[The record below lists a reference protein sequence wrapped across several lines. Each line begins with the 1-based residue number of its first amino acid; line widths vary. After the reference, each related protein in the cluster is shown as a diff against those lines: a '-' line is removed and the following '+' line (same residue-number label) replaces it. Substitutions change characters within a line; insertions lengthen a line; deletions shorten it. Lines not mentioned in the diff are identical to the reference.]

1 MGTTS
6 TPELAL
12 VEDNSY
18 DEELT
23 IAGIRKSG
31 VACNVTVRRDGAE
44 ALEFLLGAPV
54 PPSLIL
60 LDYKL
65 PKMNGL
71 EVLTQLKLVDRTR
84 FVPVVIFSGTNV
96 GNAIKDCYRVGA
108 NSCVT
113 KPDDASEYVGLVR
126 WITHYWL
133 NVNRRSEDVSGLL
146 SRRISNGPFEPI
158 I

>member
-1 MGTTS
+1 MSTTA
-6 TPELAL
+6 TPELTL
-12 VEDNSY
+12 VEDNRY

-23 IAGIRKSG
+23 ITGIRKSG
-31 VACNVTVRRDGAE
+31 VPCNVTIRRDGAE
-44 ALEFLLGAPV
+44 ALEYLLGAPLA
-54 PPSLIL
+54 PSLIL

-96 GNAIKDCYRVGA
+96 GDAIKNCYLIGA

-113 KPDDASEYVGLVR
+113 KPDNATEYVGLVR

-133 NVNRRSEDVSGLL
+133 NVNRGSEDVSGLL
-146 SRRISNGPFEPI
+146 SRRISCGPFEPI